1 MIGII
6 FLAIIGLWIWA
17 DVRITR
23 WLLRR
28 VSSRI
33 LHHFLAIIVFVTLLV
48 LPVADEIIGGFQLRA
63 LCEKNAVLNV
73 NAAKIIGKEVRVST
87 DPANNVV
94 GGTMV
99 RILYSRSS
107 YRDADTN
114 EELASYGYYVANGG
128 WLIRTLS
135 TDKYVTPLTFPSSCS
150 GGSRLTDYK
159 FILIK

>member
-63 LCEKNAVLNV
+63 LCEKV
-73 NAAKIIGKEVRVST
+73 AASKMDGQKIAGKTVRSVIEPSNK
-87 DPANNVV
+87 DLE
-94 GGTMV
+94 GTAI
-99 RILYSRSS
+99 RIYYSHVS
-107 YRDADTN
+107 YRDIDTN
-114 EELASYGYYVANGG
+114 EELANYSDYVSKGG

-135 TDKYVTPLTFPSSCS
+135 TDNNITPLTIHPSSCS
-150 GGSRLTDYK
+150 NAG
-159 FILIK
+159 LIKAKFKRID